1 MSAVKL
7 SYNFIEIK
15 CQFLNYYKAPFN
27 LKKKWQTSKR
37 KMSAVKLLYNFIEIK
52 CQFLNYYKAPFN
64 F

>member
-27 LKKKWQTSKR
+27 FKKNGRRQK
-37 KMSAVKLLYNFIEIK
+37 EK
-52 CQFLNYYKAPFN
+52 CQLSNYYTISLK
-64 F
+64 